1 VGAFRVY
8 ATAYRIDGREDDIQ
22 TGGKMNWIE
31 KLFSYFRF
39 QDPPPKPRR
48 VNAIPPDGERCM
60 AFTSRKDADRIYD
73 RCKFRRAPGMDR
85 CSIHQKIYDRSPI

>member
-1 VGAFRVY
+1 
-8 ATAYRIDGREDDIQ
+8 
-22 TGGKMNWIE
+22 MNWIE

-39 QDPPPKPRR
+39 QESPPKPSR
-48 VNAIPPDGERCM
+48 VNTTPPDGERCEGI
-60 AFTSRKDADRIYD
+60 TEKKD